1 MAGTAGTRRR
11 PAPPPAL
18 VTHLTPADYREVP
31 WRNGLGVTTEVLVQ
45 PPDAGG
51 GFAWRISVATI
62 ARAGPFSPFPGYD
75 RTILVL
81 EGAGIA
87 LDFGPHGHA
96 TLARP
101 FEPLAFAG
109 EWPTT
114 CSLLDG
120 PVRALNV
127 MVDRARV
134 RLRTRVLP
142 VASEAA
148 TIATGGTTLL
158 FCLAGAASATV
169 SAPPR
174 VFALARHDL
183 LRVESGTVGLA
194 PSAPGSPGALVY
206 RIDLDEAGSGC

>member
-1 MAGTAGTRRR
+1 M
-11 PAPPPAL
+11 
-18 VTHLTPADYREVP
+18 P

-45 PPDAGG
+45 PPDAGA

-81 EGAGIA
+81 EGAGVA
-87 LDFGPHGHA
+87 LDFGPHGRA

-114 CSLLDG
+114 CSLVDG

-134 RLRTRVLP
+134 RLRARVL
-142 VASEAA
+142 ASEAA
-148 TIATGGTTLL
+148 TGAVSGGTTLL

-169 SAPPR
+169 GAPPR

-183 LRVESGTVGLA
+183 LRVESATVGLA
-194 PSAPGSPGALVY
+194 PSAPGGLVY
-206 RIDLDEAGSGC
+206 RIDLDETGSGR